1 MLGDRLLI
9 LPSFAALAIL
19 NGVLW
24 LASGVAAFG
33 EPTYWSPSSP
43 LDYAAVGLFS
53 AGALAFGLCLWFLS
67 DGWRGAT
74 SIAARIGAISA
85 IVVSGANIAE
95 DALLIRPFGALWIA
109 GVFALEIALLVLGVA
124 LALTPGRRALA
135 LPVLLTLVAFFLW
148 GTPYG
153 RFVLAFVWLA
163 AGALSA
169 ARVRPFSP
177 PAAAH

>member
-1 MLGDRLLI
+1 VVRGDRLQI
-9 LPSFAALAIL
+9 RPSFATLAIL

-24 LASGVAAFG
+24 LAGVAAFG

-53 AGALAFGLCLWFLS
+53 AGALTFGFCLWRLGEGERS
-67 DGWRGAT
+67 PA

-95 DALLIRPFGALWIA
+95 DALLIRPFGVLWIA

-124 LALTPGRRALA
+124 LALTPGGGPSRCQ
-135 LPVLLTLVAFFLW
+135 
-148 GTPYG
+148 YC
-153 RFVLAFVWLA
+153 
-163 AGALSA
+163 
-169 ARVRPFSP
+169 
-177 PAAAH
+177 